1 MARSLAVV
9 ALVSLLLSACSTTH
23 TSPDSPANDAPP
35 APSAVQVVAAPRP
48 SAPAVVT
55 ATAPAPVASAVASAP
70 APAASS
76 AAAAPVGSAAP
87 DESPLPKVKVTNIGM
102 HIGGGPNDDA
112 TKEPIRSSVAPH
124 FDEFRRCWALA
135 DGQKGDVS
143 IDLRIDREGG
153 KAKVSPPKVTIKSKP
168 FAECVVKTFEGIDF
182 RKPRGGTTN
191 VSYSLHFA
199 P

>member
-1 MARSLAVV
+1 MVARPTAS
-9 ALVSLLLSACSTTH
+9 
-23 TSPDSPANDAPP
+23 
-35 APSAVQVVAAPRP
+35 VAAAAT
-48 SAPAVVT
+48 SAPVAV
-55 ATAPAPVASAVASAP
+55 APVASVV

-76 AAAAPVGSAAP
+76 AAVAAAPAESAAPV
-87 DESPLPKVKVTNIGM
+87 DPLPKVKVTNIGM
-102 HIGGGPNDDA
+102 HIGGGPNDDV

-153 KAKVSPPKVTIKSKP
+153 KAKVSPPKVTIKGKP
-168 FAECVVKTFEGIDF
+168 FAECVMKTFENIEF